1 MARKENLEVTI
12 ESNRAPISAS
22 LALPWLDELAVALVI
37 GHGCP
42 FLKKCSIDLGVKFL
56 LSIHCRNGVTAGSL
70 QLSPTLSMR
79 EQSAQ
84 SWSFLALPAAPI
96 ERALFAGACSL

>member
-37 GHGCP
+37 GHGC
-42 FLKKCSIDLGVKFL
+42 
-56 LSIHCRNGVTAGSL
+56 LS
-70 QLSPTLSMR
+70 
-79 EQSAQ
+79 
-84 SWSFLALPAAPI
+84 
-96 ERALFAGACSL
+96 

>member
-37 GHGCP
+37 GHGYGRQCR
-42 FLKKCSIDLGVKFL
+42 FQAACRRLDHLLGHSVL
-56 LSIHCRNGVTAGSL
+56 LTLVGYRVGS
-70 QLSPTLSMR
+70 
-79 EQSAQ
+79 
-84 SWSFLALPAAPI
+84 
-96 ERALFAGACSL
+96 